1 MLLELDTIWIVLAI
15 ATVAI
20 VSYIVGVFFDGL
32 MKDDGF
38 GAVGNM
44 LVMTGGFFAAVL
56 GANARGTDFDTL
68 GTGAAAGLA
77 GAFAAMA
84 LLGLAKAGLSRL

>member
-1 MLLELDTIWIVLAI
+1 MLLELDTVWIVLAI

-20 VSYIVGVFFDGL
+20 LSYIVGVFFDAL

-56 GANARGTDFDTL
+56 GANARGVDFDTL

-77 GAFAAMA
+77 GAFAAMT
-84 LLGLAKAGLSRL
+84 LLALAKAGLARL